1 MVDSPCVKRCTLD
14 ADGICEG
21 CFRMLDEIAAW
32 PMADEA
38 LRRPRGAPRLDET
51 AGWIQHAA
59 ALDGDCQHARRGH
72 RPLPR

>member
-38 LRRPRGAPRLDET
+38 LRREIVAAAARRAAAGRDRRLDPACGRT
-51 AGWIQHAA
+51 
-59 ALDGDCQHARRGH
+59 
-72 RPLPR
+72 